1 MRKKI
6 MILIIS
12 VISISCFLAQKTVKA
27 SYAYLWTVNGEDIVK
42 GSSNKAGNVTWND
55 DTTYTGGIL
64 NLNNYNGGQ
73 LKIDCYGTGLGHVF
87 AIKLVGDNT
96 ITVKNGVGIIANAP
110 IVFIGDGK
118 LTIDASIPIGSG
130 AVINN
135 DGTGTDVDKAK
146 YSKQTNI
153 VIEPKTEIN
162 NNEINEDTN
171 KENNDDKETVEQDSS
186 KNNDDKETIE
196 QDSDKNNDEDIIHN
210 KIIESA
216 LIGYS
221 LLSLIIIVVLIVKIL
236 MSQKKKSI

>member
-12 VISISCFLAQKTVKA
+12 IISISCFLAQKTVKA

-55 DTTYTGGIL
+55 DTDYTGGVL
-64 NLNNYNGGQ
+64 TLNNYNGGQ

-146 YSKQTNI
+146 YSKQTNV
-153 VIEPKTEIN
+153 VIEPKKEIN
-162 NNEINEDTN
+162 NEIDEDTN
-171 KENNDDKETVEQDSS
+171 KE
-186 KNNDDKETIE
+186 NNDDKETIE
-196 QDSDKNNDEDIIHN
+196 QDSDKNNGEDIIHN
-210 KIIESA
+210 KTIEFA